1 MYFLFLILS
10 GIFQGLMVSL
20 NGQLGNYY
28 SLFGICFFVHAI
40 AAVLLVLYVKG
51 KEKKPLSFR
60 GAPPYVFLVGFM
72 GVAMVASSSWCTLR
86 IGATAML
93 SLSVI
98 GQMISSALV
107 DHYGWFGAEK
117 KAVPFETAPL
127 LRACNGGDFSGRAG
141 IRRRKQWYFIL
152 RQLPMVS

>member
-1 MYFLFLILS
+1 MVKFSEQTKNDEREERKVVFLFLILS

-40 AAVLLVLYVKG
+40 AAVLLVLYIKG
-51 KEKKPLSFR
+51 KEKKPLSFK
-60 GAPPYVFLVGFM
+60 GVPPYVFLVGFM
-72 GVAMVASSSWCTLR
+72 GVAMVSTSSWCTLH

-98 GQMISSALV
+98 GQMVSSALV
-107 DHYGWFGAEK
+107 DHYGWFGAEIK
-117 KAVPFETAPL
+117 PFRLKQLPCYAL
-127 LRACNGGDFSGRAG
+127 VMAG
-141 IRRRKQWYFIL
+141 ILLVVQG
-152 RQLPMVS
+152 